1 MKKYQVVRRV
11 VVAYY
16 YNVEAQNIE
25 ELKKTIKDE
34 MLPVSENYQ
43 WEDEKGIEIFSE
55 KELKKPYKERTP
67 MACMEI

>member
-43 WEDEKGIEIFSE
+43 WEDEKGVED
-55 KELKKPYKERTP
+55 KD
-67 MACMEI
+67 